1 MSVQPLTGSY
11 VCRHMTDW
19 IAIFDH
25 VVSSFQITQCNL
37 MTLRDIFKSGDRLL
51 INRQLCLFWNR
62 LMRRP
67 HCLVDLISLLV
78 AGFQAWTIVPFI
90 SCNTDR
96 TPF

>member
-62 LMRRP
+62 VNATTTLSRR
-67 HCLVDLISLLV
+67 
-78 AGFQAWTIVPFI
+78 FNFIVGCRVSSMDHRSFH
-90 SCNTDR
+90 
-96 TPF
+96 FL